1 LQTFGC
7 CLWPWRI
14 SSHLEGT
21 HVHLSCASCSNQR
34 EDWLRDYVG
43 EIAPD
48 LRHFLPRGT
57 LVDGESFIFFRRRLD
72 RSIDQAEILAQASRS
87 LEPGGCIRPPDNRRF
102 LAFGFSS
109 GGIFA
114 TAPSEPRARSVRRL
128 SRTMR
133 WSADTGFG
141 YAAPPPQ
148 MI

>member
-1 LQTFGC
+1 MFTSLALHG
-7 CLWPWRI
+7 
-14 SSHLEGT
+14 
-21 HVHLSCASCSNQR
+21 SNQR

-102 LAFGFSS
+102 LAVGFSS
-109 GGIFA
+109 GAIFA
-114 TAPSEPRARSVRRL
+114 TAPLSLVPDLFVGCHSPCAGVRIRASAMRR
-128 SRTMR
+128 RR
-133 WSADTGFG
+133 RR
-141 YAAPPPQ
+141 
-148 MI
+148 